1 MGIGKKSFLM
11 PCILFAIFFTVN
23 INAGQERDN
32 AISEVR
38 NGETVSVA
46 SVGVGDSEQRHGVN
60 NPIKPEIAH
69 KMKKL
74 HVPFIANDGQADEK
88 VKFYANTFAGSV
100 FVTKDGEIVYA
111 LPGRDK
117 GQDAGNVGANGRS
130 PMQGRDMMDYGPR
143 VTENG
148 IRTTSEFLDL
158 FLISHLS
165 SAVHGEL
172 VEPSNQVGWIKA
184 LSFAPNPSTAESQY
198 LVDSHSL
205 NRSTERSRR
214 SPPYNTGIPQSATQ
228 NLSPTSIGDPQS
240 DANDVALKE
249 DASPRPL
256 RERDRV
262 RGLSLKETFIGA
274 KISEVKGE
282 GSSATKVS
290 YFKGND
296 PSKWKNNISTYEL
309 VNLGEV
315 YEGIGLRLKAYG
327 NNVEKLFTV
336 KPGANPEQIKI
347 RLSGIRSPENPP
359 PLSPSLRGTVGC
371 PPLAG
376 AGGGLGARGLSV
388 NKHGELEIETELGP
402 VKFSKPVAYQEIDG
416 KRVYVD
422 VEYDIQK
429 VEAGMLNQETRS
441 PEARSKRTE
450 VRGKIHATRKTGHGS
465 RKTATETFPQSA
477 IQNLS
482 STSIGDP
489 KSEYGF
495 TVAAYDTTK
504 DLIIDPLLAST
515 YLGGTSDDFGYS
527 ITLDTSG
534 NVYVTGY
541 TGSTDF
547 PTTSG
552 AYDTSYSGGD
562 VFVSKLD

>member
-198 LVDSHSL
+198 MVDSHSL

-359 PLSPSLRGTVGC
+359 PTPASGGQPPVPLS
-371 PPLAG
+371 AG
-376 AGGGLGARGLSV
+376 DKGGGTAAKSPLDFVVNAQSNEKGALTKSPLEKGARGLSYSGLSV

-450 VRGKIHATRKTGHGS
+450 VRGKIHAARKNGTRI
-465 RKTATETFPQSA
+465 TENGNRNNSA

-489 KSEYGF
+489 KSEYSF
-495 TVAAYDTTK
+495 KVAAYDTTK
-504 DLIIDPLLAST
+504 DLIIDTLLAST
-515 YLGGTSDDFGYS
+515 YLGGSWFLS
-527 ITLDTSG
+527 AWSLALD
-534 NVYVTGY
+534 
-541 TGSTDF
+541 
-547 PTTSG
+547 
-552 AYDTSYSGGD
+552 
-562 VFVSKLD
+562 